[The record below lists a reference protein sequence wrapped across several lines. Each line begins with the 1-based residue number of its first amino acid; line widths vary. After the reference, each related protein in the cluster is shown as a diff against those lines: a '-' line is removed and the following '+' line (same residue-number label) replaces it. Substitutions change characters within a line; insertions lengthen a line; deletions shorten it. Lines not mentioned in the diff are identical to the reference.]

1 MTTKDDIVN
10 KAVDKAAKKLAEHI
24 DFEILKDVLIKSC
37 GWHYVEL
44 PTLGSNRRA
53 FDISEWAHAECK
65 SDWKH
70 QGRHW
75 LFALEE
81 DAIMFKLT
89 WS

>member
-1 MTTKDDIVN
+1 MKEVID
-10 KAVDKAAKKLAEHI
+10 KAVNEAAKELAQHI

-37 GWHYVEL
+37 GWHYIEL
-44 PTLGSNRRA
+44 ESLQSRKRSI
-53 FDISEWAHAECK
+53 DISEWAHTECK
-65 SDWKH
+65 GDWKH